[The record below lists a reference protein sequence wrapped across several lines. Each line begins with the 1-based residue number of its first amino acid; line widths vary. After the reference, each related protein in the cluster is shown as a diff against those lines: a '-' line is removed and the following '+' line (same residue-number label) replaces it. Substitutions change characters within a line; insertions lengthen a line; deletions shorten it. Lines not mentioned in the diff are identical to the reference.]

1 MESCEACSLWRVAL
15 KFLSAATGDSW
26 VSSTA
31 SNEEKT
37 DPVKTQDAQRRTD
50 TLKQTI
56 SDVLLSDNLL
66 VVAGLGTSLSVNVK
80 DKPPIA
86 PTMDDL
92 WNAAKQIA
100 GNNFDDIVRITNYKT
115 TTKDNIEL
123 LLSHCLVSKLVN
135 PSSVVGDFM
144 SATEKM
150 IVEKCRFVK
159 ADTSLEAHASF
170 LRKAAQRS
178 TRKARLKLITT
189 NYDLCF
195 ERAASQINFIL
206 VDGFSHAQP
215 QKFDGALY
223 DLDFVRRSDDR
234 EKPDYVP
241 NVIQFYKLH
250 GSVDWEMQGREVVRN
265 EKAESPLIIYPRA
278 NKFELS
284 YDHPYLEVMSR
295 FQYSLREPNTG
306 LVIVGFG
313 FNDAHIAQPI
323 MAAIRSNI
331 KLKVLIVD
339 PAAETSTNSDII
351 IIQKLI
357 KNGDFRT
364 SLLASTF
371 DEFVSLIPDL
381 PTNEQEQ
388 HMRRILAAG
397 A

>member
-1 MESCEACSLWRVAL
+1 MKFFSASAGDTWVSPVLDDQDKDDPTKAQEFQHRADAL
-15 KFLSAATGDSW
+15 K
-26 VSSTA
+26 
-31 SNEEKT
+31 
-37 DPVKTQDAQRRTD
+37 QI
-50 TLKQTI
+50 I

-66 VVAGLGTSLSVNVK
+66 IVAGLGTSLSVNSK
-80 DKPPIA
+80 GKPPIA

-92 WNAAKQIA
+92 WNAAKEIA
-100 GNNFDDIVRITNYKT
+100 GGNFDEIIKTANYKVPK
-115 TTKDNIEL
+115 KDNIEL
-123 LLSHCLVSKLVN
+123 LLSQCHVSQLVN
-135 PSSVVGDFM
+135 PTKAVGDFV

-150 IVEKCRFVK
+150 IVQKCRFVN
-159 ADTSLEAHASF
+159 ADTPLDAHASF
-170 LRKAAQRS
+170 LRKVAQRS
-178 TRKARLKLITT
+178 TRKPRLKLMTT

-195 ERAASQINFIL
+195 ERAASHINFIL

-215 QKFDGALY
+215 QKFDGSLY
-223 DLDFVRRSDDR
+223 DFDFVRRNDDR

-250 GSVDWEMQGREVVRN
+250 GSVDWEMSGREVIRN

-323 MAAIRSNI
+323 MAAVRSNI

-339 PAAETSTNSDII
+339 PAAETSTNPELLIL
-351 IIQKLI
+351 QKLI
-357 KNGDFRT
+357 KSGDFRT
-364 SLLASTF
+364 CLLASTF

-381 PTNEQEQ
+381 PANEQEQ
-388 HMRRILAAG
+388 HIRRILAAG